1 MATPIRFGGIASGMD
16 TDKMIKDLMK
26 VERMPVDKIK
36 QQKQTVMWKRDEYRT
51 MNSTLTSIR
60 SIVDKM
66 RFATSFNKQN
76 AVSSNNGVV
85 TATSSASAVSG
96 SYSIRV
102 DKLASSAVL
111 IGAKNP
117 IDVRDKISFN
127 GDFEVNGVNIHVDSD
142 DTYESVM
149 KKISNS
155 KAGAT
160 ISYDSINKSF
170 MMSSTSTGSSAKIEI
185 KDPNG
190 DFAKIF
196 NITSTSAQGTNA
208 EVVLNGKKMELEN
221 NSFEFNGVKFDLKG
235 VSTSDVSVTATRD
248 TGDIVSQI
256 KEFVKQYNDL
266 VDKVNQ
272 STSARPNRNY
282 RPLTEE
288 EREGMTEKQID
299 LWESKAKVGLLY
311 RDDILQE
318 TVSTLRRSLVDNVKG
333 LGEPN
338 SLSDIG
344 ITFKGYLKGMTGEL
358 GKLEIDEQKLQDAVN
373 KNPDAVMQMFTK
385 TSNLDQKDP
394 NYKSETGYA
403 DRLYTDLTNQINKII
418 KRIGSGKVSDAVDN
432 SQYGRDIDEM
442 NKRMQTLESRVA
454 LVEKRYYKQFT
465 AMEKALQ
472 KLNSQGSWLS
482 QQLGQ

>member
-1 MATPIRFGGIASGMD
+1 M
-16 TDKMIKDLMK
+16 
-26 VERMPVDKIK
+26 
-36 QQKQTVMWKRDEYRT
+36 
-51 MNSTLTSIR
+51 
-60 SIVDKM
+60 
-66 RFATSFNKQN
+66 
-76 AVSSNNGVV
+76 
-85 TATSSASAVSG
+85 
-96 SYSIRV
+96 
-102 DKLASSAVL
+102 
-111 IGAKNP
+111 
-117 IDVRDKISFN
+117 
-127 GDFEVNGVNIHVDSD
+127 
-142 DTYESVM
+142 
-149 KKISNS
+149 
-155 KAGAT
+155 
-160 ISYDSINKSF
+160 
-170 MMSSTSTGSSAKIEI
+170 
-185 KDPNG
+185 
-190 DFAKIF
+190 
-196 NITSTSAQGTNA
+196 
-208 EVVLNGKKMELEN
+208 
-221 NSFEFNGVKFDLKG
+221 
-235 VSTSDVSVTATRD
+235 
-248 TGDIVSQI
+248 
-256 KEFVKQYNDL
+256 
-266 VDKVNQ
+266 
-272 STSARPNRNY
+272 
-282 RPLTEE
+282 TEE

-318 TVSTLRRSLVDNVKG
+318 TLSTLRRSLVDNVKG

-373 KNPDAVMQMFTK
+373 KNPDAVMQLFTK